1 MRARVNLDKIL
12 YLVLSI
18 IIFSCASLYSQ
29 GSVSITLNW
38 TAPGD
43 DGDIGTAAVYDIR
56 YSTNPINASNWES
69 AVQVQNEP
77 APSSA
82 GTVESFTV
90 GNLSQNT
97 TYYFAMMA
105 ADEAGNW
112 SGLSNVA
119 VVSTADEVPPDAIA
133 DLDAEPGEEEG
144 DLILRWTASGD
155 DGMSGTATS
164 YQIYYSEDSITEGNW
179 QSMPTWENPPAPLP
193 SGQVQEFTMTG
204 LKPGGIYWVAIVSL
218 DNVGNMSELSNIV
231 KDTAKFEFA
240 TDVDDD
246 EELPQN
252 FTLEQNFPNPF
263 NPETVIEY
271 SLSSDEFV
279 NLTIYNVLGQRV
291 TTLVDE
297 IQSTGRHFVSWDSTD
312 DSGAKVSSGLYF
324 YVIRIRDYVDRKKM
338 VLLK

>member
-1 MRARVNLDKIL
+1 MRARVSLDRIL
-12 YLVLSI
+12 YLLLSI
-18 IIFSCASLYSQ
+18 IIFSAVSLFSQ
-29 GSVSITLNW
+29 GSASITLNW

-56 YSTNPINASNWES
+56 YSTNLINSSNWES

-77 APSSA
+77 APSPA
-82 GTVESFTV
+82 GNMESFRV
-90 GNLSQNT
+90 YNLSQNT
-97 TYYFAMMA
+97 TYYFAMKA

-119 VVSTADEVPPDAIA
+119 VVSTTDEVPPDAIA

-144 DLILRWTASGD
+144 DLILRWTATGD
-155 DGMSGTATS
+155 DGTDGTATS
-164 YQIYYSEDSITEGNW
+164 YQIYYSEDSITESNW
-179 QSMPTWENPPAPLP
+179 QSMPIWENPPEPIP

-204 LKPGGIYWVAIVSL
+204 LKPGGIYWVAITSL
-218 DNVGNMSELSNIV
+218 DNVGNMSGLSNIV

-246 EELPQN
+246 DELPRD
-252 FTLEQNFPNPF
+252 FKLEQNFPNPF
-263 NPETVIEY
+263 NPETIIEY

-279 NLTIYNVLGQRV
+279 NLAVYNVLGQRV
-291 TTLVDE
+291 TTLVNE
-297 IQSTGRHFVSWDSTD
+297 MQSAGKHYVSWDSTD
-312 DSGAKVSSGLYF
+312 DTGTKVSSGLYF
-324 YVIRIRDYVDRKKM
+324 YVLKIRDYVDRKKM